1 MEQEEDEDIDE
12 EATIATWMLHRHI
25 GEVPA
30 MAAGGDGGMVE
41 AGGVMAEDPHCNGS
55 RRASHAAVTA
65 IPLSRIKYWKL
76 VHVTSRD

>member
-12 EATIATWMLHRHI
+12 EATTATWMLHRHI

-41 AGGVMAEDPHCNGS
+41 AGGVMAEYLLIMERGG
-55 RRASHAAVTA
+55 RATQ
-65 IPLSRIKYWKL
+65 
-76 VHVTSRD
+76 